1 MPMIKGVLR
10 LTLQKRKANIKNE
23 INARLFLLPA
33 LLFFFVFIA
42 YPVVFILYGSLFQ
55 WSTLANL
62 SFVGLGNY
70 TELLQDNI
78 FHIVLKNA
86 GLWILFTIFIQMVLG
101 FILAYIIEEKLSR
114 TKGFFR
120 TVYFIPVVTSVVAIA
135 ILFKNM
141 FSPYQGLIT
150 NALRS
155 LGIGG
160 AMNFLGDSKSVI
172 FSIIFVNIWEWT
184 GWSMVLYIAGISQIS
199 SDVKEAAQIDGAN
212 GLKMIFHI
220 HLPLLS
226 ATHKSLIMLGIIG
239 SLQTFALVYSMTMG
253 GPNNASHMPGTYI
266 FKTGFQVQKM
276 GYASAISVV
285 ILLIALILT
294 ALQVSFLHSGNFIG
308 KGASEHA

>member
-1 MPMIKGVLR
+1 M
-10 LTLQKRKANIKNE
+10 TQKRIKNIKNE
-23 INARLFLLPA
+23 ISARLFLLPA

-42 YPVVFILYGSLFQ
+42 YPIVFILYGSMFQ
-55 WSTLANL
+55 WSTLANMV
-62 SFVGLGNY
+62 SVGFQNY
-70 TELLQDNI
+70 TELFGDKI
-78 FHIVLKNA
+78 FHIVIKNA
-86 GLWILFTIFIQMVLG
+86 AIWILVTVFVQMVIG
-101 FILAYIIEEKLSR
+101 FLLAYIIEEKLSS

-120 TVYFIPVVTSVVAIA
+120 TFYFIPVVTSVVAIA

-141 FSPYQGLIT
+141 FSPYQGLIS
-150 NALRS
+150 NALKS
-155 LGIGG
+155 IGVG
-160 AMNFLGDSKSVI
+160 GSMNFLGESKTVI

-212 GLKMIFHI
+212 GWKMIYHI

-226 ATHKSLIMLGIIG
+226 PTHKSLIMLGIIG

-266 FKTGFQVQKM
+266 FRMGFQVQKM

-285 ILLIALILT
+285 ILIIALVLT
-294 ALQVSFLHSGNFIG
+294 ALQVTFLHSGNFIG
-308 KGASEHA
+308 KGEQEHV